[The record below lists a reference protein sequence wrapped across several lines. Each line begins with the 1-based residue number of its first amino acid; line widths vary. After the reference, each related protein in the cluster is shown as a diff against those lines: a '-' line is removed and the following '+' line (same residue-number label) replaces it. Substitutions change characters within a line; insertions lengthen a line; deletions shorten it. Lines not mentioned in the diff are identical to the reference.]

1 MKFSGFSRAA
11 SGCPPIIVRS
21 KCCSMLRQLSELEN
35 VCAGLPLSQ
44 TSLVLPS
51 GAEKLLSL
59 SVVTLSQVLYD
70 SEVLEAFEDRINTG
84 KEPLSVAE
92 ELVEEVDRLVSESTE
107 ADKLAISSDDDT
119 FEHLITAV
127 ITHLETSPITRKVH
141 NFNRNFK
148 N

>member
-1 MKFSGFSRAA
+1 MSL
-11 SGCPPIIVRS
+11 VRS
-21 KCCSMLRQLSELEN
+21 RVSATTFFRSLAVLIWPFSMAFLDLTLKSSNSLCALSKLFM
-35 VCAGLPLSQ
+35 ASK
-44 TSLVLPS
+44 
-51 GAEKLLSL
+51 AEKLLSL

-92 ELVEEVDRLVSESTE
+92 ELVEEVDRLISESTE

-127 ITHLETSPITRKVH
+127 ITHLETSPITRNVH
-141 NFNRNFK
+141 NFK
-148 N
+148 KLIL